1 MTDVAFVLLSLAAV
15 VAVAD
20 WLAVANGQRLAEYI
34 LKPLVMV
41 ALIAVA
47 STLDPSSD
55 FARVMLIIGLVLS
68 MVGDVCLMVPTDLF
82 VAGLGAFLL
91 AHVFYVIALISLGVS
106 VGGLLVGM
114 ILMAALAVVVG
125 RRIVQGAARSDSAL
139 AGPVAAYIAVISV
152 MVATAIGTGRFFA
165 VVGAV
170 LFATSDSVLGWTRFL
185 SDFSRSRLIV
195 MVTYHLGQIG
205 LVLALI

>member
-1 MTDVAFVLLSLAAV
+1 MTAVAFVLLSLTAV

-20 WLAVANGQRLAEYI
+20 WLAVANSQRLAEYI

-47 STLDPSSD
+47 ATLDPSSD
-55 FARVMLIIGLVLS
+55 VARVMLIIGLVLS

-91 AHVFYVIALISLGVS
+91 AHVVYVIALISLGVS
-106 VGGLLVGM
+106 VGGLLIGM
-114 ILMAALAVVVG
+114 VLMAALAVVVG

>member
-1 MTDVAFVLLSLAAV
+1 MTAVAFVLLSLAAV

-41 ALIAVA
+41 ALIAVT

>member
-1 MTDVAFVLLSLAAV
+1 MTAVAFVLLSLTAV

-20 WLAVANGQRLAEYI
+20 WLAVANSQRLAEYI

-47 STLDPSSD
+47 ATLDPSSD
-55 FARVMLIIGLVLS
+55 VARVMLIIGLVLS

-91 AHVFYVIALISLGVS
+91 AHVVYVIALISLGVS
-106 VGGLLVGM
+106 VGGLLIGM
-114 ILMAALAVVVG
+114 VLMAALAVVVG
-125 RRIVQGAARSDSAL
+125 RRIVQGAASSDSAL

>member
-1 MTDVAFVLLSLAAV
+1 MTAVAFVLLSLTAV

-68 MVGDVCLMVPTDLF
+68 LVGDVCLMVPTDLF

-91 AHVFYVIALISLGVS
+91 AHVFYVVALISLGVS
-106 VGGLLVGM
+106 VGGLLIGM
-114 ILMAALAVVVG
+114 VLMAALAVVVG
-125 RRIVQGAARSDSAL
+125 RRIVQGAARSDAAL

-165 VVGAV
+165 VVGAI

-185 SDFSRSRLIV
+185 SDFSRSRLVV

>member
-1 MTDVAFVLLSLAAV
+1 MTAVAFVLLSLTAV

-20 WLAVANGQRLAEYI
+20 WLAVANSQRLAEYI

-47 STLDPSSD
+47 VTLDPSSD
-55 FARVMLIIGLVLS
+55 IARVMLIIGLVLS

-106 VGGLLVGM
+106 VGGLLIGM
-114 ILMAALAVVVG
+114 VLMAALAVVVG